1 MNGMSTRVGLP
12 DREYDLQRLKIHSAE
27 PKTTVLAVEN
37 ILEVIKN
44 SNIAS
49 DRCFVARYRS

>member
-27 PKTTVLAVEN
+27 PKTTVLA
-37 ILEVIKN
+37 
-44 SNIAS
+44 
-49 DRCFVARYRS
+49 D